1 MYKLTAENDSEHIIH
16 YFDASSD
23 DQAVM
28 EAIHTILDKSYEDK
42 AGPWAIGAITLT
54 DQNGNVLQ
62 SMDAK

>member
-1 MYKLTAENDSEHIIH
+1 MYKLTAEDAESNVIY
-16 YFDASSD
+16 YFDAPSD

-28 EAIHTILDKSYEDK
+28 EAIHTILDKSYEDNS
-42 AGPWAIGAITLT
+42 GPWALGAITLT

>member
-1 MYKLTAENDSEHIIH
+1 MYKLTAANDSDHIIH

-23 DQAVM
+23 DQAMM
-28 EAIHTILDKSYEDK
+28 EAIHTIMDKAYEDK